1 MSTEEVKALVEE
13 LRYGAEYG
21 CDAGLIERAADA
33 IEELIS
39 FDIRNLPEG
48 LYTVKNGVVYT
59 ARVKV
64 SGGNVLNLKTGE
76 SHWEDDRI
84 VGGEQVFPKRGE
96 WKKISNRDDGTAD
109 YECSACH
116 GIIIDVPNDDERPL
130 VSYCPMCGARMT
142 VAARCKHMDKNG
154 FCLIIS
160 DSEVREH
167 CVEGPCRFYEEVPDD
182 RK

>member
-1 MSTEEVKALVEE
+1 MFEKLIEAARTCYASGNPIDECCLKGCPNFDSQPYCLDQILKDCAEALTESSAQLADKDYLIQQQTEEIQRLQRDVKKQQEKM
-13 LRYGAEYG
+13 
-21 CDAGLIERAADA
+21 IEMACK
-33 IEELIS
+33 L
-39 FDIRNLPEG
+39 
-48 LYTVKNGVVYT
+48 
-59 ARVKV
+59 
-64 SGGNVLNLKTGE
+64 
-76 SHWEDDRI
+76 
-84 VGGEQVFPKRGE
+84 PKRGE

-130 VSYCPMCGARMT
+130 VSYCPMCGASMT

-160 DSEVREH
+160 DSEVREY
-167 CVEGPCRFYEEVPDD
+167 CVDGPCRFYEEVPDD

>member
-1 MSTEEVKALVEE
+1 MSDYKVLITD
-13 LRYGAEYG
+13 LRGADQANWKRLSL
-21 CDAGLIERAADA
+21 DAAEA

-142 VAARCKHMDKNG
+142 MAARCKHMDKNG

-160 DSEVREH
+160 DSEVIEH
-167 CVEGPCRFYEEVPDD
+167 CVEGPCRFYEEVSDD